1 MPGPGEYEPI
11 GINKDGKFP
20 TSTIKN
26 VRYVFVDSY
35 KQIIQPKVTYASPA
49 SCSFI
54 FIEMMF
60 LQQVLLA
67 QKIFQK

>member
-1 MPGPGEYEPI
+1 MPMPGPGEYEPI

-35 KQIIQPKVTYASPA
+35 KQIIEPKVANTGPA

-54 FIEMMF
+54 LI
-60 LQQVLLA
+60 
-67 QKIFQK
+67 

>member
-35 KQIIQPKVTYASPA
+35 KQIIEPKVANTGPA

-54 FIEMMF
+54 LI
-60 LQQVLLA
+60 
-67 QKIFQK
+67 